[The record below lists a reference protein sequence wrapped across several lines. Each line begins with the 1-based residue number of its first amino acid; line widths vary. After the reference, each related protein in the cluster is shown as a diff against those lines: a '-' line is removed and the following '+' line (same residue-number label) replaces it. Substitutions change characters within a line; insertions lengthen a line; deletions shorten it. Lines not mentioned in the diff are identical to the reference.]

1 MHTNMTS
8 SIFVTAESS
17 WIYSACIYTFVPLIF
32 YIINST
38 IIVLAFHN
46 KTLKEKKDLRL
57 VLIFSASINIISM
70 VLYGAFAYLWWFC
83 YLTTTYINI
92 KTTTLVA
99 EVRLFGMGILFISP
113 LILSI
118 WRYFLI
124 VRNWNLNI
132 WKCSIGYLILLSF
145 HAYAFCDKAFVSEKI
160 SKNDIFTYSITYS
173 SPYTIFFFLLTDII
187 APIVAIIFLIAILIH
202 IKRHQESIKDIVI
215 SKVRKNVGR
224 QQRIIVYSLIIM
236 SGIPLLGAIPHYL
249 MRIFFIYKYH
259 IPRIGWNI
267 TEFIILSVGGSAPL
281 CMVLVLPTLKNAFI
295 EQLGFRIPSSTGDE
309 ATTRKNDNDLPKNV
323 NTGDRRPTLKM
334 KILK

>member
-1 MHTNMTS
+1 MHTNLTLLL
-8 SIFVTAESS
+8 VTAESS

-32 YIINST
+32 YIINGT

-46 KTLKEKKDLRL
+46 KILKEKKDLRL

-83 YLTTTYINI
+83 YLTNTYIDI
-92 KTTTLVA
+92 KTTTLTA
-99 EVRLFGMGILFISP
+99 EIRLFGMGILFISP

-118 WRYFLI
+118 WRYCLI
-124 VRNWNLNI
+124 VRNWNLSI
-132 WKCSIGYLILLSF
+132 WKCSIFYFILLTF
-145 HAYAFCDKAFVSEKI
+145 HTYAFCDKAFISEKI
-160 SKNDIFTYSITYS
+160 FKNDIFSYSIVYS

-187 APIVAIIFLIAILIH
+187 APIVAIIFLIAILLH
-202 IKRHQESIKDIVI
+202 IKRHQESVKDIVV
-215 SKVRKNVGR
+215 SKVHKNIGR

-249 MRIFFIYKYH
+249 MRIFFIYHYR

-267 TEFIILSVGGSAPL
+267 TEFIILSVCGSAPL
-281 CMVLVLPTLKNAFI
+281 CMVLVLPTIKKAFM
-295 EQLGFRIPSSTGDE
+295 EQLGLRTPSSAREEG
-309 ATTRKNDNDLPKNV
+309 TTRNKENDLSKNV
-323 NTGDRRPTLKM
+323 NIGYRRPTLKM